1 MPDYNCHGIK
11 KSRIKIG
18 DMPGVKIDEH
28 FDKVADL
35 IGEFQVL
42 FSCEIFQ

>member
-1 MPDYNCHGIK
+1 MPDYNSHGIK
-11 KSRIKIG
+11 KFRIKIG

-28 FDKVADL
+28 FDKVSDL

-42 FSCEIFQ
+42 SS